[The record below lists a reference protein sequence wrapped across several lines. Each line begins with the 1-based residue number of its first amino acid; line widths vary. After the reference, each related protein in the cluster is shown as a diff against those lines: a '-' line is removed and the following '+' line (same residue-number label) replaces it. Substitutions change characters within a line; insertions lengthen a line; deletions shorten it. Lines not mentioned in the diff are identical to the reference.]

1 MGGFTAKQQKEKK
14 AQRTAIKSLGTREEK
29 MAALR
34 KNPGLLAAPHPDPT
48 KRSPRKKVGDKYVR
62 SKWIATGHPSDP
74 FKLKEDE
81 RYETRPEQ
89 LVRARSTYESNT
101 GRKARPVETA
111 LLYRDFTAAEKK
123 EYKKLINA
131 GMDYR
136 LAKKSLLGGG

>member
-34 KNPGLLAAPHPDPT
+34 KNPGLLTAPHPDST
-48 KRSPRKKVGDKYVR
+48 KRPERKLVDGKQVR
-62 SKWIATGHPSDP
+62 SKTYGTMGRRNVLGP
-74 FKLKEDE
+74 DE
-81 RYETRPEQ
+81 RWETRPEV
-89 LVRARSTYESNT
+89 LLRARSTYESNT
-101 GRKARPVETA
+101 GRKARPVETSLA
-111 LLYRDFTAAEKK
+111 YKDFTAAEKK

>member
-48 KRSPRKKVGDKYVR
+48 KRSPRKKVGDKYIR

-74 FKLKEDE
+74 YPLKEDE
-81 RYETRPEQ
+81 RYETRPEV
-89 LVRARSTYESNT
+89 LLRARRTYEKNT
-101 GRKARPVETA
+101 GRKARPVKSA
-111 LLYRDFTAAEKK
+111 LLYKDFTDYEKE
-123 EYKKLINA
+123 EYKT
-131 GMDYR
+131 
-136 LAKKSLLGGG
+136 LLGG

>member
-62 SKWIATGHPSDP
+62 RKWIATGHPSDP

-101 GRKARPVETA
+101 GRKARPVKSA
-111 LLYRDFTAAEKK
+111 LLYKDFTDYEKE
-123 EYKKLINA
+123 EYKT
-131 GMDYR
+131 
-136 LAKKSLLGGG
+136 LLGG

>member
-81 RYETRPEQ
+81 RYETRPEV
-89 LVRARSTYESNT
+89 LLRARKAYEKNT
-101 GRKARPVETA
+101 GRKARPVKSA
-111 LLYRDFTAAEKK
+111 LLYKDFTDYEKE
-123 EYKKLINA
+123 EYKT
-131 GMDYR
+131 
-136 LAKKSLLGGG
+136 LLGG